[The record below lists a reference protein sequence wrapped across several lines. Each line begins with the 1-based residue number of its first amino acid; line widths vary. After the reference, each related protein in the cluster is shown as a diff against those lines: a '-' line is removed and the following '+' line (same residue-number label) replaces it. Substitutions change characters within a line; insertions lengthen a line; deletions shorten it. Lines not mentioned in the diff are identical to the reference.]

1 LFNHAGKLVP
11 MVGKRRYD
19 EGCAVAH
26 SLDLIGERWA
36 LLIVRELL
44 LGPKRFT
51 DLRAGLPGASADVL
65 AQRLREMTESG
76 VVRRRKLPP
85 PAGSEVYELSEWGAD
100 LEPLVTHLGRWGSR
114 SPSLNPMADSSVDSL
129 VLSLRA
135 LFDPRAAQRFSAT
148 IGLRLTG
155 NEFTVEVADGQL
167 RVARGEAERPTAT
180 LETDRQ
186 TLAAMLYGGRSVGE
200 VVAAGEAT
208 IAGKPDVV
216 KRLLGLFPLPTDH

>member
-1 LFNHAGKLVP
+1 

-51 DLRAGLPGASADVL
+51 DLRAGMPGASADVL

-85 PAGSEVYELSEWGAD
+85 PAGSEVYELTEWGAA
-100 LEPLVTHLGRWGSR
+100 LEPIVTHLGRWGSR
-114 SPSLNPMADSSVDSL
+114 SSSLNPAADSSVDSL

-135 LFDPRAAQRFSAT
+135 LFNPQAAQGFSAT
-148 IGLRLTG
+148 IGLSL
-155 NEFTVEVADGQL
+155 NESRFIVDVADGQL
-167 RVARGEAERPTAT
+167 HVSRGEAEHPTAT
-180 LETDRQ
+180 LDTDRS
-186 TLAAMLYGGRSVGE
+186 TLAALLYGGHPLDDAVRAGDATVG
-200 VVAAGEAT
+200 
-208 IAGKPDVV
+208 GKTAVLA
-216 KRLLGLFPLPTDH
+216 RFLRLFPLPAPVGQ